1 MTVQMDPSKSQPL
14 DQALAGRPAPS
25 LARRAMLL
33 ATVAALAAPLGA
45 CANAPNFGNLFGGTD
60 SASLPDEPAEK
71 LYNEGIALQNRR
83 DWRRAALK
91 FMEIDRTHPYT
102 EWAKRALIM
111 AAYSFYESQD
121 YEETINQ
128 SRRFLQ
134 LHPGAPDA
142 AYAQYL
148 QGAALYDQ
156 IPDVQRDQTRTE
168 RALVVLDE
176 VTRKWPQS
184 EYAIAARRKIE
195 VARDQLAGREMTVAK
210 YYLERRQFTG
220 AINRY
225 RTVVSQFQTTR
236 HVEEA
241 LARLVE
247 CYMAL
252 GIVNEAQTAAAVLGH
267 NFPDSQWYRDSYAL
281 IQGQGLTPRED
292 TGSWISRAFRRITG

>member
-1 MTVQMDPSKSQPL
+1 
-14 DQALAGRPAPS
+14 
-25 LARRAMLL
+25 MLL

-45 CANAPNFGNLFGGTD
+45 CANTPNFGNLFGGTD

-142 AYAQYL
+142 
-148 QGAALYDQ
+148 
-156 IPDVQRDQTRTE
+156 PM
-168 RALVVLDE
+168 
-176 VTRKWPQS
+176 PS
-184 EYAIAARRKIE
+184 
-195 VARDQLAGREMTVAK
+195 
-210 YYLERRQFTG
+210 
-220 AINRY
+220 
-225 RTVVSQFQTTR
+225 
-236 HVEEA
+236 
-241 LARLVE
+241 
-247 CYMAL
+247 
-252 GIVNEAQTAAAVLGH
+252 
-267 NFPDSQWYRDSYAL
+267 
-281 IQGQGLTPRED
+281 
-292 TGSWISRAFRRITG
+292 ISRARRSTTRSPTSSATRPAPSAPSSSSTRSPASGRSRNMPSPPAARSRSPATSSPAVR